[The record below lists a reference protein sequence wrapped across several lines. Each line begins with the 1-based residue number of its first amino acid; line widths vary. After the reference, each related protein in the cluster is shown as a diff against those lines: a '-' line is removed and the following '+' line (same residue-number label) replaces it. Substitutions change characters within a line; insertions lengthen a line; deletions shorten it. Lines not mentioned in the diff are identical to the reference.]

1 MSILTYGSKF
11 YIVSVHVGSGD
22 CLRGIRTELIKVPV
36 DTSNNQIITS
46 FLNKINI
53 ENKYNLK
60 LILDYNNCYHDTP
73 INIFNLTNEKD
84 IQKII
89 TELSLFL
96 TNLEIYKTHVSITEV
111 KI

>member
-36 DTSNNQIITS
+36 DTSNN
-46 FLNKINI
+46 
-53 ENKYNLK
+53 NLK
-60 LILDYNNCYHDTP
+60 LILDYYNNCYQDTP